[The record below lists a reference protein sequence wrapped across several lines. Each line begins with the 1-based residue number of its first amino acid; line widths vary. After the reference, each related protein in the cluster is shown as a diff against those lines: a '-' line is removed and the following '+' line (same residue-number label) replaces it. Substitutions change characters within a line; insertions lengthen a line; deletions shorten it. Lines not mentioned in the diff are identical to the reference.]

1 MTALTGVNWRR
12 MAARSR
18 DQVVM
23 FGATVL
29 HQRAAVSFRKVAA
42 KRAWV
47 AMGMDNREQYCS
59 TWKIQVSRDSP
70 FFPEKGAG
78 RSGLMFGGSR
88 GCRVSGV
95 ESWSRAAC
103 MVASL
108 SWR

>member
-1 MTALTGVNWRR
+1 MMALMGVNWRR
-12 MAARSR
+12 RVARNWG
-18 DQVVM
+18 QVTM

-29 HQRAAVSFRKVAA
+29 HHKAAVSFKKVAA

-70 FFPEKGAG
+70 FFLEKGAG
-78 RSGLMFGGSR
+78 WSGLMFGGSR